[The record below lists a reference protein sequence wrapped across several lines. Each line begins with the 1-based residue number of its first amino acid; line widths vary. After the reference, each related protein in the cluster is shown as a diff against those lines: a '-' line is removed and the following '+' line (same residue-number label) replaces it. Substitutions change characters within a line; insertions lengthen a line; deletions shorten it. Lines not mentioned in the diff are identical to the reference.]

1 MAEKTNELINIL
13 SREIDIFSRR
23 KEEKRNTRE
32 EGVAHAHN
40 TTIGHICLF
49 QSVPRNFPIY
59 TIKFYIKLP
68 NWRCGQLGLF
78 LRENGRI

>member
-40 TTIGHICLF
+40 TNWTHLF
-49 QSVPRNFPIY
+49 ISVG
-59 TIKFYIKLP
+59 T
-68 NWRCGQLGLF
+68 
-78 LRENGRI
+78 